1 MRSRLPE
8 VHVGHQPLDALNIGM
23 VSVLQLIGRH
33 AGSPHTVL
41 HLEAGEGDLVRVSLL
56 LLDLGLL
63 VTSTLLSEY
72 VVLLSLLLTQKILY
86 PRRIR
91 SRKKTKLNF
100 QF

>member
-1 MRSRLPE
+1 MEAASLLRSRLPK
-8 VHVGHQPLDALNIGM
+8 VHVGDQPLDALNIRM

-33 AGSPHTVL
+33 TRPPDTVL

-72 VVLLSLLLTQKILY
+72 VVLFRLL
-86 PRRIR
+86 
-91 SRKKTKLNF
+91 
-100 QF
+100 